1 MAGRGRRR
9 CSGSSL
15 QEDDRLAAPPLPC
28 ALPALPRSP
37 LPPRPRLPRI
47 GFPSTASSGPG
58 RSSEQPQVAVNASGD
73 AVAVSG
79 SRANVLK
86 TIEASTHVSGSS
98 WSQPV
103 ELSGAAID
111 ATDPQVA
118 IDSAGNAVAIWE
130 GEGPSTAIGLT
141 VSHTFQGPGTYRVT
155 VDVAD
160 AAGNTTSESGEV
172 MIAAAPSAPSPPAVP
187 PLPGAHGCQGQRRRS
202 AAR

>member
-1 MAGRGRRR
+1 
-9 CSGSSL
+9 
-15 QEDDRLAAPPLPC
+15 
-28 ALPALPRSP
+28 
-37 LPPRPRLPRI
+37 
-47 GFPSTASSGPG
+47 
-58 RSSEQPQVAVNASGD
+58 
-73 AVAVSG
+73 
-79 SRANVLK
+79 
-86 TIEASTHVSGSS
+86 
-98 WSQPV
+98 
-103 ELSGAAID
+103 LSGAAID

-130 GEGPSTAIGLT
+130 GEDPSTAIGLT